1 MNAVVPPGERRGW
14 PRILAVVLLALLL
27 VALGLRGFLRSRQGS
42 PLLAWGTSAERASLA
57 RLLGEF
63 ERRHW
68 RVRVDLE
75 TCGAPES
82 AAAALMAR
90 AKEGRVPDAA
100 FVRAEDLDALLAAD
114 VLQPLAVDDGEAA
127 GQITALRS
135 AFERN
140 GKTWGAPFGWSVL
153 MLYYD
158 RGLFEARGLPFPRDF
173 WDWGDLL
180 AAAQALTQED
190 AEGKGARRYGLALEG
205 AAGEIASFLW
215 QNRGQIADDN
225 GNWTLT
231 DPRYVQSNAE
241 ALRFYASLVGVHR
254 VAPPPGSADAFALF
268 ASKKA
273 AMAIGPRRWA
283 ADLAAVADLDWDVSP
298 LPKGRESATCLEVYG
313 CGVPRA
319 ARHAGTGARL
329 TAFLARETSQAILAA
344 HGGMAPARVSLLG
357 SRVFLDFPPR
367 HPARNDAL
375 ARSLPF
381 ARTLSF
387 GPRSR
392 EVAALLA
399 EEARSLMAHPSA
411 SVRAALERLQAKL
424 EAH

>member
-1 MNAVVPPGERRGW
+1 MKAFAAFAEKRRR
-14 PRILAVVLLALLL
+14 PRFFAAGVLVLLLMA
-27 VALGLRGFLRSRQGS
+27 VGLWGFLRTRQTS
-42 PLLAWGTSAERASLA
+42 SLLAWGTPAERASLA

-68 RVRVDLE
+68 RVNIALE
-75 TCGAPES
+75 TSGDAES
-82 AAAALMAR
+82 AAAILMER
-90 AKEGRVPDAA
+90 AKEGRAPDAA
-100 FVRAEDLDALLAAD
+100 LVRAEDLDALLAAD
-114 VLQPLAVDDGEAA
+114 ALQPVVVDEGEAV

-140 GKTWGAPFGWSVL
+140 GKTWGVPFGWSVL

-158 RGLFEARGLPFPRDF
+158 RGLFEARGIPIPRDF

-180 AAAQALTQED
+180 AAAQALTQHD
-190 AEGKGARRYGLALEG
+190 AEGKRARRYGLALEG
-205 AAGEIASFLW
+205 AAGEIAAFLW
-215 QNRGQIADDN
+215 QNRGQIADET
-225 GNWTLT
+225 GRWTFT

-254 VAPPPGSADAFALF
+254 VAPPPDSRGALALF
-268 ASKKA
+268 ASKKT
-273 AMAIGPRRWA
+273 AMAIGPRHWA
-283 ADLAAVADLDWDVSP
+283 SDLDGAPGLDWDIAP
-298 LPKGRESATCLEVYG
+298 LPKGREPATCLEVYG
-313 CGVPRA
+313 CGVPRG
-319 ARHAGTGARL
+319 ARHAGTGTRL
-329 TAFLARETSQAILAA
+329 ATFLARETSQAVLAA

-367 HPARNDAL
+367 RPARNDAL

-387 GPRSR
+387 GPHSR
-392 EVAALLA
+392 EAAALLA
-399 EEARSLMAHPSA
+399 DEARALMTNPSA
-411 SVRAALERLQAKL
+411 SVRVALERLQTKL